1 MEIDDDDDEP
11 HQPHLNPSTS
21 VERMVANEKGKLEVV
36 NDDDDGEVGEASIGG
51 VKCEVVK

>member
-36 NDDDDGEVGEASIGG
+36 NDDDDGESWRGINWRSEM
-51 VKCEVVK
+51 